1 MEKGLTLRTGQ
12 THVQKYLP
20 AVLAAMLEDKID
32 TTFLISHRLP
42 LKDAAEGYKLFHVQQ
57 NEATKVVLKPSISK
71 VT

>member
-32 TTFLISHRLP
+32 ELLP
-42 LKDAAEGYKLFHVQQ
+42 VPW
-57 NEATKVVLKPSISK
+57 TPR
-71 VT
+71 